1 MWVVVTYSSIET
13 ILFCWEL
20 PTEVL
25 QLPGPSLWW
34 SWSGRSN
41 GYCLCCSGTEWSTR
55 SKQKAREKI
64 AAKTRGGG
72 GWSRHLGNDKGMA
85 QMAVLH
91 MVWRSTS
98 SGGLNPLVVDDFCPT
113 WQNHVF
119 AAEMQGQIPRL
130 YLNVLGSSRA
140 APAVGDAS
148 ITFTIS
154 DHRCISKFD
163 TRKFDT
169 GMFILTLVRCYFA
182 KQSPVFCW

>member
-1 MWVVVTYSSIET
+1 MGTAFAALGASRRRGRK
-13 ILFCWEL
+13 
-20 PTEVL
+20 L
-25 QLPGPSLWW
+25 Q
-34 SWSGRSN
+34 
-41 GYCLCCSGTEWSTR
+41 
-55 SKQKAREKI
+55 QKR
-64 AAKTRGGG
+64 GG

-182 KQSPVFCW
+182 KHLLCFVGRSCFQAPSIGRSPSLTSTGPPRLRGCNAASEVPQCLV